1 MDIKVVSKSLDFV
14 EKHYQLKI
22 KIDGKVYNFEVKIL
36 ECGGL
41 KLLSLFNQSRLERI
55 RRRLNASTM
64 NLVRDVIQTKFK
76 ILR

>member
-1 MDIKVVSKSLDFV
+1 MHIKVVSKSLDFV

-22 KIDGKVYNFEVKIL
+22 KIDGKGYNFEVKIL

-41 KLLSLFNQSRLERI
+41 KLLTSLNQSRLERI
-55 RRRLNASTM
+55 GKRLNASTM
-64 NLVRDVIQTKFK
+64 NLVREVIQNKFK

>member
-14 EKHYQLKI
+14 EKHYQVKI
-22 KIDGKVYNFEVKIL
+22 KIDGKVYNFEVKIF

-41 KLLSLFNQSRLERI
+41 KLIQSVNQSRLERI
-55 RRRLNASTM
+55 GKRLNASTM

>member
-22 KIDGKVYNFEVKIL
+22 KIDGKVYNFQVKIL

-41 KLLSLFNQSRLERI
+41 KLLSSLNQSRLERI
-55 RRRLNASTM
+55 GKRLNLSTM
-64 NLVRDVIQTKFK
+64 NLVREVIQNKFK